1 MGKNLY
7 LGIDVGSVSVKVVL
21 LSKEGQILKSYY
33 RRSKG
38 QPLPTVKG
46 ILEELFG
53 EVNPEEIGF
62 LATTGSG
69 GKLLT
74 SILGGTF
81 ANEVIACVRATGFLC
96 PEVKTVI
103 EMGGEDSKLILLRQ
117 DEVSG
122 YSVLEDFSMNALC
135 AAGTGSF
142 LDQQANRLKISI
154 EDEFGSLALKSKN
167 PPRVAG
173 RCSVFAKSDM
183 IHLQQVATPDYDI
196 VAGLCFAMA
205 RNFKSGLAKGKKI
218 AKPICFVGGV
228 ASNLGMRR
236 AFESVFELAEGELV
250 VPEFHKEMGAIGAA
264 LSIIEN
270 EKEETKFAG
279 LHHLDQYL
287 SSQRKQHKGKEP
299 LVFDFPDNKYFAVT
313 RGHKVPQGDKID
325 AFLGIDVGSLST
337 NVVAI
342 DKEKNVLARSYL
354 MTEGRPIE
362 AVKRGLKKV
371 GDQIQDKV
379 NILGVGTTGSGR
391 YLTGDFVGADVVHNE
406 ITAQAIAAINIDPNV
421 DTIFEI
427 GGQDSKYV
435 SLENGAVVDFEM
447 NKVCAAGTGSFLQ
460 EQAEKLNINIEEQFG
475 DLALESKCPVNCGER
490 CTVFMESDLVAHQ
503 QAGVP
508 KEDLVAGL
516 AYSIVYNYLNKVVG
530 DKRVGNNIFFQGG
543 VAWNKAVVAAFEK
556 VTGKRITV
564 PPHHDVTGAIGA
576 AILAMEN
583 HDGLTQNTPLER
595 QKSKFKGFDLSQK
608 EYTIT
613 TFECEDCPNRCEIKE
628 VKVEGE
634 APLYYG
640 SRCEKYDT
648 QRHEPDGSHQRKESL
663 SRLPDPFRERERI
676 LLNIH
681 KEFISNGQ
689 PAAKGEKKRIGIPRA
704 LFFHEFFPYWAAFF
718 EDLGFKVVLSDRT
731 NKRIIREGVE
741 QVLSET
747 CFPVKVAHGHI
758 LNLLKKKVDYIFLP
772 SLINMRKEDESH
784 KETYACPY
792 VQALPYMIK
801 TAIDVERQGTKTLS
815 FPIHFRLNKTILLKT
830 LYRLGKE
837 LKRRKGEIKAAFSKA
852 ESCQEE
858 FYRRLQ
864 RRGKEILDGL
874 EKDQKVL
881 VIVGRPYNTCDL
893 ELSLNLPKKLRDLG
907 VLALPMDFLVG
918 SANINRD
925 HLPNMYWKYGQR
937 ILEASEIVKNHRN
950 LFGLYVSNFGCGPDS
965 FITHFFKRNLKER
978 PHLLIEL
985 DEHSADAGVITR
997 CEAFLDS
1004 LKKCEER
1011 LASEPA
1017 EETRTKL
1024 CIKRRGEDQRAL
1036 YIPYMCDHAFAFQS
1050 ALRACGKE
1058 AHVMDESNEE
1068 TLILGRKFTSGKE
1081 CYPCILTTGDLVKF
1095 LNKPGINKDR
1105 VAFFMPKANG
1115 PCRFGQYHNL
1125 HRIILDDL
1133 GYPDIPIVS
1142 PDSDD
1147 SYSSIQNLDG
1157 SFRKLAWKGMVAT
1170 DLLLKL
1176 ARQTRPY
1183 EKNKGETDKI
1193 YDVCLKQLENTMVEK
1208 GDLQEFV
1215 LWARGLFARIEKD
1228 QTERKPIIGVVGEI
1242 YIRSNRFSNNHLVRK
1257 IEALGGEAW
1266 VAPFSEWISYTSSQH
1281 KKSSRIQKDHKE
1293 FIKAFLTAW
1302 VQAKAEYR
1310 LEKNLKGEILGWHE
1324 PKIEKVLE
1332 LASPYLHESFGGEAI
1347 LSVGKSIDY
1356 IKQGLCG
1363 IINAMPFTCMPGTVV
1378 TAISKKLR
1386 EDCGNFPW
1394 LNMAYEGLEDANE
1407 ITRLEAF
1414 MHQSQEFQKKRR
1426 FELK

>member
-1 MGKNLY
+1 MSKNLY

-21 LSKEGQILKSYY
+21 LSQEGEILKSYY

-38 QPLPTVKG
+38 QPLLTTKT
-46 ILEELFG
+46 ILEELLG
-53 EVNPEEIGF
+53 EVDPKEIKSA
-62 LATTGSG
+62 ATTGTG
-69 GKLLT
+69 GKLLA
-74 SILGGTF
+74 SILGGSF
-81 ANEVIACVRATGFLC
+81 INEVIACVKATGFLC
-96 PEVKTVI
+96 PEVRTVI
-103 EMGGEDSKLILLRQ
+103 EMGGEDSKLVLLRY
-117 DEVSG
+117 DEISKSSG
-122 YSVLEDFSMNALC
+122 LEDFSMNAIC

-154 EDEFGSLALKSKN
+154 EDEFGKLALRSKN
-167 PPRVAG
+167 PPRIAG

-183 IHLQQVATPDYDI
+183 IHLQQIATPDYDI

-218 AKPICFVGGV
+218 EKPISFQGGV

-264 LSIIEN
+264 LSIIGT
-270 EKEETKFAG
+270 EKEKVRFLG
-279 LHHLDQYL
+279 LGSLSHYL
-287 SSQRKQHKGKEP
+287 SSRKKEHKGKEP
-299 LVFDFPDNKYFAVT
+299 LIFDFPDNKYYEVT
-313 RGHKVPQGDKID
+313 KSHKVPQSDKID

-362 AVKRGLKKV
+362 AVRRGLKEV
-371 GDQIQDKV
+371 GDQIKDKV

-406 ITAQAIAAINIDPNV
+406 ITAQAIAAVNIDPQV

-435 SLENGAVVDFEM
+435 SLENAGVVDFEM

-460 EQAEKLNINIEEQFG
+460 EQAEKLNINIEEEFG
-475 DLALESKCPVNCGER
+475 ELALRSKCPVNCGER

-503 QAGVP
+503 QSGVP

-530 DKRVGNNIFFQGG
+530 DKRVGDNIFFQGG
-543 VAWNKAVVAAFEK
+543 VAWNKAVVSAFEK

-576 AILAMEN
+576 AILAMDN
-583 HDGLTQNTPLER
+583 YNG
-595 QKSKFKGFDLSQK
+595 QKSNFKGFDLS
-608 EYTIT
+608 ERGYTIN
-613 TFECEDCPNRCEIKE
+613 TFECKDCANHCEIKE
-628 VKVEGE
+628 VRVEGE
-634 APLYYG
+634 LPLYYG

-648 QRHEPDGSHQRKESL
+648 QRKQRESK
-663 SRLPDPFRERERI
+663 LPDLFKERERI
-676 LLNIH
+676 LFNIH
-681 KEFISNGQ
+681 KEFVSKN
-689 PAAKGEKKRIGIPRA
+689 EKETQKKKKKVGIPRV
-704 LFFHEFFPYWAAFF
+704 LFFHDFFPYWATFF
-718 EDLGFKVVLSDRT
+718 EDLGFEVVLSDRT
-731 NKRIIREGVE
+731 NKEIIREGVE

-772 SLINMRKEDESH
+772 SLINMKREDDSTQ
-784 KETYACPY
+784 ETYACPY
-792 VQALPYMIK
+792 VQSFPYVIKSAIDKERQGPTKMFTFPVHFQLDRAILLKELYQLRKDLKRGKSDIK
-801 TAIDVERQGTKTLS
+801 TAIL
-815 FPIHFRLNKTILLKT
+815 
-830 LYRLGKE
+830 
-837 LKRRKGEIKAAFSKA
+837 KA
-852 ESCQEE
+852 EACQEE
-858 FYRRLQ
+858 FSQRLKKKG
-864 RRGKEILDGL
+864 REILDNL
-874 EKDQKVL
+874 KEDQKVL

-893 ELSLNLPKKLRDLG
+893 EISLNLPKKLRDLG
-907 VLALPMDFLVG
+907 VLALPMDFLE
-918 SANINRD
+918 SETEINKD
-925 HLPNMYWKYGQR
+925 HLPDMYWKYGQK
-937 ILEASEIVKNHRN
+937 ILDASEIIKKHPH

-965 FITHFFKRNLKER
+965 FITHFFKKNLKGK

-1004 LKKCEER
+1004 LKKYKEK
-1011 LASEPA
+1011 EPKKEKKPVFA
-1017 EETRTKL
+1017 VS
-1024 CIKRRGEDQRAL
+1024 RGIDHRVL
-1036 YIPYMCDHAFAFQS
+1036 YLPYMCDHAFAMQS
-1050 ALRACGKE
+1050 ALAACGQQ
-1058 AHVMDESNEE
+1058 ACVMDESDEE
-1068 TLILGRKFTSGKE
+1068 TLIWGRKFTSGKE
-1081 CYPCILTTGDLVKF
+1081 CYPCILTTGDLIKF
-1095 LNKPGINKDR
+1095 LKKDGLDKSK

-1142 PDSDD
+1142 PDSKD
-1147 SYSSIQNLDG
+1147 SYSSLMNLDG
-1157 SFRKLAWKGMVAT
+1157 NFRKLAWRGMVTT
-1170 DLLLKL
+1170 DLLIKL

-1183 EKNKGETDKI
+1183 EKNKGETDRI
-1193 YDVCLKQLENTMVEK
+1193 YDICLKQLSKTIAEK
-1208 GDLQEFV
+1208 GDIQEFI
-1215 LWARGLFARIEKD
+1215 LWAKGLFAKIEKD
-1228 QTERKPIIGVVGEI
+1228 ETERKPIIGVVGEI

-1266 VAPFSEWISYTSSQH
+1266 VAPFSEWISYTSLMYEKDCRI
-1281 KKSSRIQKDHKE
+1281 KKNHKE
-1293 FIKAFLTAW
+1293 FIKAFLTSW
-1302 VQAKAEYR
+1302 VQGNQEYK
-1310 LEKNLKGEILGWHE
+1310 LEKNLKGVVKGWHE
-1324 PKIEKVLE
+1324 SKIEKVLE

-1356 IKQGLCG
+1356 VKQGLCG

-1386 EDCGNFPW
+1386 EDFGNFPW
-1394 LNMAYEGLEDANE
+1394 LNIAYEGLEDTNE

-1414 MHQSQEFQKKRR
+1414 MHQAREFKKRLR
-1426 FELK
+1426 DETVTER